1 LVGHRRHRTLLFM
14 PELLRMGA
22 LAIAAR
28 IRKRE
33 VSPVEVVE
41 AHIARIEQ
49 VNPRLNAVVWSCF
62 DRARD
67 EAKRAEKRTRDLG
80 PLHGVPFTVKEMIA
94 LESCPN
100 AAGSWHRRHARATRD
115 ATAVARLRAAGA
127 IPLGVTNQPEMGL
140 WTESDNVIY
149 GRANNPWDVS
159 RSPGGSSGGEGAI
172 IAAGGSPFG
181 LGSDAGGSIRLPA
194 FYCGIAGHKPTGA
207 IVPLTG
213 HFPFVVDD
221 DHPSHGP
228 PPRYVVIGPMA
239 RSARDLMPLLA
250 IMKGP
255 DGVDAY
261 VERDVELGDPATVD
275 FRGKRVLVL
284 DDPRFRLASRTDPAL
299 ADAVRNAA
307 KVLEARGAIVEPWSH
322 PLLFEAMA
330 IWRAF
335 FTEGRPEQTAA
346 STFAYGGTFA
356 MQREIIRTVLGRPRH
371 SMSSLAVVL
380 GERLA
385 PKPRGTGETLRR
397 RARAMREELEQKL
410 GPEGVLVLPP
420 HPRVAPRHRT
430 SLLRPLD
437 FAVTAIFNAL
447 ENPATVVR
455 TGFDRDGLPLG
466 VQIVARRGADHVSI
480 AAAIALEEDL
490 GGFVVASERS
500 GERAPELHR

>member
-1 LVGHRRHRTLLFM
+1 M
-14 PELLRMGA
+14 SELLRMDA
-22 LAIAAR
+22 LALAEC

-33 VSPVEVVE
+33 LSPVEVVD

-49 VNPRLNAVVWSCF
+49 VNPQLNAVVWACF
-62 DRARD
+62 DRARED
-67 EAKRAEKRTRDLG
+67 AKHAERRKRELP

-100 AAGSWHRRHARATRD
+100 AAGSWHRRNVRAARD

-149 GRANNPWDVS
+149 GRAKNPWDVT
-159 RSPGGSSGGEGAI
+159 RTPGGSSGGEGAI

-213 HFPFVVDD
+213 HFPFVEGE
-221 DHPSHGP
+221 HPLHGP
-228 PPRYVVIGPMA
+228 PPRYVVIGPMS
-239 RSARDLMPLLA
+239 RSARDLMPLLR
-250 IMKGP
+250 IIKGP
-255 DGVDAY
+255 DGVDPY
-261 VERDVELGDPATVD
+261 VERDVELGDPARVD

-284 DDPRFRLASRTDPAL
+284 DDPRFRLASRTEPQVRH
-299 ADAVRNAA
+299 AVQSAA

-322 PLLFEAMA
+322 PLLADAMA

-335 FTEGRPEQTAA
+335 FTEGRAGQTAA
-346 STFAYGGTFA
+346 STFAYGERLVVH
-356 MQREIIRTVLGRPRH
+356 REILRHIVGRPRH
-371 SMSSLAVVL
+371 STSSLAVMI

-397 RARAMREELEQKL
+397 RAREMRAELEEKL
-410 GPEGVLVLPP
+410 GPDGVLILPP
-420 HPRVAPRHRT
+420 HPRVAPKHGT
-430 SLLRPLD
+430 SLMRPLD
-437 FAVTAIFNAL
+437 LAVTAIFNVL
-447 ENPATVVR
+447 ENPATAVR
-455 TGFDRDGLPLG
+455 TGFHREGLPLG
-466 VQIVARRGADHVSI
+466 VQLVARRGDDHVSI
-480 AAAIALEEDL
+480 AAAIAIEEEL
-490 GGFVVASERS
+490 GGFVL
-500 GERAPELHR
+500 PPM